1 MTDEPKVDASASTDA
16 KKDDEVADPI
26 FEALWARVL
35 EAWDDEKTHAAL
47 LDHALRE
54 QRLPDAAGRYRT
66 LKDDPAKGPLA
77 TKKLGAI
84 VLAATQLLFA
94 MKTPPRARVPLPVTI
109 TAAVFCVVTLL
120 WLARQLF
127 LVRQ

>member
-1 MTDEPKVDASASTDA
+1 MSDEPKVEPAEH
-16 KKDDEVADPI
+16 DEGTDPI
-26 FEALWARVL
+26 FDALWARVL

-54 QRLPDAAGRYRT
+54 HRLPDAAGRYRA
-66 LKDDPAKGPLA
+66 LKDDPQKGAVA

-94 MKTPPRARVPLPVTI
+94 MKTPPRAKVPLPVTI
-109 TAAVFCVVTLL
+109 IAAMICVATLL
-120 WLARQLF
+120 WLAWQLF
-127 LVRQ
+127 LVRR